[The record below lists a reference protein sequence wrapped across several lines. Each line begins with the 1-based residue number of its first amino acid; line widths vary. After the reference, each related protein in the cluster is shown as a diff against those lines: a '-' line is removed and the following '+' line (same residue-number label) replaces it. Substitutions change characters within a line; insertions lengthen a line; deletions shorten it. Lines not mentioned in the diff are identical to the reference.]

1 MRSQAREAD
10 HLNRQNISP
19 DARRIPQPA
28 LIPHQPAAG
37 PSNQVVLTNYQIA
50 QRARRNREREEREGA
65 AGADGDGEI
74 QPLAG
79 PSTMAMPNPQAP
91 PDVAAPE
98 NRRAAVQQARRRRE
112 REQAAAAAV
121 PQAQLPM
128 QNQQVP
134 DDHLQVQ
141 NRAAAELEEALP
153 PHQLE
158 ETFEARVV
166 AQDARR
172 QVMVQLERQ
181 GRQNLGGMS
190 VQCSYCKA
198 LHWDAEK
205 LSKSRANQPVFGS
218 CCKQGKIQL
227 PLTKRPPPEL
237 YRLFTGT
244 HAKSANFFANIR
256 SFNSSLA
263 FVSMGFKQRE
273 PQPPGPGPWHFK
285 IGGEVY
291 HQTGPLTPGENQ
303 TPTFAQ
309 LYIYDSHEEA
319 ANLRSSHPANRECD
333 RALMRELT
341 GLIHTHHPYAD
352 IYKQIWQRTSNQN
365 IQAMSMVIRQGR
377 TLDPRRYNR
386 PNNDE
391 LALIFPGEG
400 LNNQRDILVHRVGG
414 GVQRIDSWNPAY
426 ACLHYVLFWIFGEH
440 GFQRGIPYH
449 NENWVQGFAQQN
461 AAAHENESADEGEG
475 AGAVPN
481 RRGRRTTISEL
492 EYYAYLLFP
501 RETLDG
507 NGPMPGP
514 NTHFGTLFRGRRL
527 FQQALVDFWAIV
539 DQSRLIWF
547 RMNQATIRADLYLG
561 LRDALYHDNLE
572 HGADVGTILP
582 SSYYGGARQMAESYQ
597 DAMAITRYLGPPQ
610 FFVTMT
616 ANPNWPEITN
626 ALFPGQQPSDRPDIA
641 VRVFELKR
649 RALLDDISKKHVLGR
664 CVAHV
669 HTIEFQK
676 RGLPHM
682 HLLVWVERASHIISP
697 EDVDEVISAELPDP
711 TDQLLYNTV
720 TSTMLHGPC
729 GPDFPD
735 SACWDKEK
743 KACTKGYWPLKPF
756 TPATVLI
763 PNAYPQYRRRNTGR
777 TFRKIYGGREIILDN
792 RSIVPY
798 SPVLS
803 RRYDCHIN
811 VETCSGVSA
820 VKYIFK
826 YVYKGRDRASV
837 EIVQQNRQPNDP
849 EGNVQ
854 QAVDEIKMYLD
865 ARWVSPHEACW
876 RLFAFGLHRE
886 FPNIYRLQI
895 HLQDQ
900 ELVTF
905 RADQRLE
912 DVIANQRDT
921 MLTAFFKLNMHS
933 DLRVRAIANS
943 MVYQEIP
950 SKFSWDGRAR
960 VWKLRIAKAGQDQFG
975 LASQRNGGAIGR
987 MYFVSPNQG
996 PKYFTRLL
1004 LNVVK
1009 KPTSFEDLR
1018 RYNNVLYDTERAC
1031 CVARGL
1037 TEDDAEWAICLRE
1050 ASVMKS
1056 GMQLRKLFVVILT
1069 FCTPGDPHKLW
1080 VDFRVHI
1087 CDDLR
1092 YKLQHSDW
1100 DLGEI
1105 TEEMVFDYGLFLIQK
1120 VVEEAGSTMERVG
1133 LEKCQR
1139 DWDQY
1144 EEPNRLL
1151 MEQMQL
1157 QRSIPEDEPGRSEGL
1172 LNIQQRAAFDQI
1184 YESTTQDQGQT
1195 FFLDGPAGT
1204 GKTFLYQA
1212 LCYKIRSQG
1221 DIVLC
1226 VASSGIAALL
1236 LPGGRTSHSRFN
1248 IPLELHETSLC
1259 KISKGSD
1266 LAKLIRHTKLIIWD
1280 EVPMQ
1285 NKFCAEA
1292 FDHTCQ
1298 DICSKPGVLFGGIT
1312 VVFGGDFRQILP
1324 VVRHG
1329 QPEDIIAACLKRSS
1343 LWPQMIKLRLTENM
1357 RLQGDPEAAQ
1367 FAEFLL
1373 QVGEGATI
1381 QEGNSGSVPFSPNM
1395 HVPSRESLINMV
1407 YPNLSELQVQ
1417 TQEAHD
1423 YLREHTILTGRN
1435 DDVLMLNNKI
1445 LEKFPG
1451 GEEDTKTY
1459 HSVDKV
1465 SVEAG
1470 VDREEAAMYSPEFLN
1485 SLNCTSIPVSKLTL
1499 KKGCPIMILRNLS
1512 PSEGICNGT
1521 RAVVMDLGQQVLQVK
1536 LLTGTGAG
1544 NTVFLPRITLSSE
1557 ESDFGF
1563 KLERRQFPVR
1573 LAFAMTINK
1582 SQGHSVLLYLCITY
1596 SHIQQIK

>member
-1 MRSQAREAD
+1 
-10 HLNRQNISP
+10 
-19 DARRIPQPA
+19 
-28 LIPHQPAAG
+28 
-37 PSNQVVLTNYQIA
+37 
-50 QRARRNREREEREGA
+50 
-65 AGADGDGEI
+65 
-74 QPLAG
+74 
-79 PSTMAMPNPQAP
+79 
-91 PDVAAPE
+91 
-98 NRRAAVQQARRRRE
+98 
-112 REQAAAAAV
+112 
-121 PQAQLPM
+121 
-128 QNQQVP
+128 
-134 DDHLQVQ
+134 
-141 NRAAAELEEALP
+141 
-153 PHQLE
+153 
-158 ETFEARVV
+158 
-166 AQDARR
+166 
-172 QVMVQLERQ
+172 
-181 GRQNLGGMS
+181 
-190 VQCSYCKA
+190 
-198 LHWDAEK
+198 
-205 LSKSRANQPVFGS
+205 
-218 CCKQGKIQL
+218 
-227 PLTKRPPPEL
+227 
-237 YRLFTGT
+237 
-244 HAKSANFFANIR
+244 
-256 SFNSSLA
+256 
-263 FVSMGFKQRE
+263 
-273 PQPPGPGPWHFK
+273 
-285 IGGEVY
+285 
-291 HQTGPLTPGENQ
+291 
-303 TPTFAQ
+303 
-309 LYIYDSHEEA
+309 
-319 ANLRSSHPANRECD
+319 
-333 RALMRELT
+333 
-341 GLIHTHHPYAD
+341 
-352 IYKQIWQRTSNQN
+352 
-365 IQAMSMVIRQGR
+365 MSMVIRQGR

-561 LRDALYHDNLE
+561 LRDALYHDNIE

-711 TDQLLYNTV
+711 MDQLLYNTV

-1004 LNVVK
+1004 LTVVK

-1157 QRSIPEDEPGRSEGL
+1157 QRSIPEDEPGR
-1172 LNIQQRAAFDQI
+1172 RAAFDQI

-1226 VASSGIAALL
+1226 
-1236 LPGGRTSHSRFN
+1236 
-1248 IPLELHETSLC
+1248 PLQDFQR
-1259 KISKGSD
+1259 IR
-1266 LAKLIRHTKLIIWD
+1266 LAKLIQHTKLIIWD

-1292 FDHTCQ
+1292 FDRTCQ

-1381 QEGNSGSVPFSPNM
+1381 QEGNSGSVHSAKYAC
-1395 HVPSRESLINMV
+1395 SITRKLIN
-1407 YPNLSELQVQ
+1407 
-1417 TQEAHD
+1417 TEAHD
-1423 YLREHTILTGRN
+1423 YLRERTILTGRN
-1435 DDVLMLNNKI
+1435 DDSYANNKI

-1451 GEEDTKTY
+1451 GEEDTRTY

-1485 SLNCTSIPVSKLTL
+1485 SLNCASIPVSKLTL

-1521 RAVVMDLGQQVLQVK
+1521 RAVVMDLGQTSITSEATDWHWSRQHCVPSTDHIIFRGIRLWFQAGTSPIPCA
-1536 LLTGTGAG
+1536 TGFC
-1544 NTVFLPRITLSSE
+1544 N
-1557 ESDFGF
+1557 DH
-1563 KLERRQFPVR
+1563 Q
-1573 LAFAMTINK
+1573 
-1582 SQGHSVLLYLCITY
+1582 
-1596 SHIQQIK
+1596 